1 MSIYSFF
8 YIIYIVL
15 FGYNTFGVDF
25 NQSYPKLN
33 YKEKVY
39 KEVSV
44 YLISKILMFDKKNN
58 NVQLQKY
65 K

>member
-1 MSIYSFF
+1 MSIYSLF

-15 FGYNTFGVDF
+15 FGYSTFGVDF